1 MKSGYFPE
9 SSLKSISGP
18 RRIADTEGLKNVS
31 MGSYLKRLDTR
42 EYKQSMESG
51 DLYNDTLEKLTG

>member
-1 MKSGYFPE
+1 M
-9 SSLKSISGP
+9 KSISGP

-42 EYKQSMESG
+42 EYKQFIESG
-51 DLYNDTLEKLTG
+51 GQYNDILENWTG